1 MNLHRMNLPIRPDI
15 VELED
20 SKIVDVWQHGL
31 ARSDLVMLAVG
42 EGDLPTPKFIADA
55 AYQAML
61 GGETFYT
68 HKRGIPDLRRAL
80 ARYHQRHWGAEI
92 ADERIAVTSAG
103 MNAMMLAAEIAI
115 GAGDNMVAI
124 SPVWPNI
131 FATAEIMGGE
141 VRMIPLENDSLGDGR
156 GWRLD
161 LDKLLG
167 AVDGRTKVI
176 YAATPGN
183 PTGWTMSEA
192 ELATVIDFCRER
204 NIWFIAD
211 EVYNRLVYDRRVA
224 PSALQFARPTD
235 PVLVVNSF
243 SKTWAMTGWRL
254 GWMVMPLGMAA
265 TLDKLLEFN
274 TSGGQAFLQRAAI
287 AALDQ
292 GEDFV
297 ADQIGRYRACRDLVT
312 QRLGAMRRVKLT
324 RVEASMYLMFQVEG
338 ETDSH
343 KLALR
348 LVDEA
353 GVGLAPGVAFG
364 AGGEGYL
371 RLCFAASA
379 GKLTQAMDRLE
390 PILN

>member
-1 MNLHRMNLPIRPDI
+1 
-15 VELED
+15 
-20 SKIVDVWQHGL
+20 
-31 ARSDLVMLAVG
+31 MLAVG

-68 HKRGIPDLRRAL
+68 YKRGIPELRQAL
-80 ARYHQRHWGAEI
+80 ARYHKRHWGVEI
-92 ADERIAVTSAG
+92 ADERIAITSAG
-103 MNAMMLAAEIAI
+103 MNAMMLAMEIAI
-115 GAGDNMVAI
+115 GAGDNMVAL

-141 VRMIPLENDSLGDGR
+141 VRMVALDNDGN

-161 LDKLLG
+161 LDKLFG
-167 AVDGRTKVI
+167 AVDARTRVI

-183 PTGWTMSEA
+183 PTGWTMSA
-192 ELATVIDFCRER
+192 TELQAVIEFCRKK

-211 EVYNRLVYDRRVA
+211 EVYNRLVYDRVVA
-224 PSALQFARPTD
+224 PSALQFATATD
-235 PVLVVNSF
+235 PVMVVNSF

-254 GWMVMPLGMAA
+254 GWMVLPLGMVPVM
-265 TLDKLLEFN
+265 DKLLEFN

-297 ADQIGRYRACRDLVT
+297 ADQISRYRASRDLVT
-312 QRLGAMRRVKLT
+312 QRLGGMRRVKLT
-324 RVEASMYLMFQVEG
+324 RSEASMYLMFQVEG
-338 ETDSH
+338 EPDSY

-348 LVDEA
+348 LVEEA
-353 GVGLAPGVAFG
+353 RVGMAPGVAFG

-371 RLCFAASA
+371 RLCFAANS
-379 GKLTQAMDRLE
+379 KS
-390 PILN
+390 